1 MALAALLLDEGL
13 RLGWCHHLLV
23 AAQGLQLHMLLL
35 REVLL
40 LLLLLL
46 LLPLLAAGMCCCVTN
61 RRPWRGCL
69 GLASAAAA
77 AQVGGW
83 ECFDTRLLL
92 LELQPRH
99 SSLLGQALPLWL
111 LLLLH
116 GWLLHAARA
125 DSMWLRM
132 HWPAVSCWS

>member
-1 MALAALLLDEGL
+1 MALAALLLDDGL

-23 AAQGLQLHMLLL
+23 AAAQGLHLHMVLL
-35 REVLL
+35 REV
-40 LLLLLL
+40 LLLL
-46 LLPLLAAGMCCCVTN
+46 LLPLLAAGMRCCVTN
-61 RRPWRGCL
+61 RCPWRGCL
-69 GLASAAAA
+69 GLAGAAAA
-77 AQVGGW
+77 PQVGGW
-83 ECFDTRLLL
+83 ECFDARLLL

-116 GWLLHAARA
+116 GWLLNAARA
-125 DSMWLRM
+125 DSMCLRM